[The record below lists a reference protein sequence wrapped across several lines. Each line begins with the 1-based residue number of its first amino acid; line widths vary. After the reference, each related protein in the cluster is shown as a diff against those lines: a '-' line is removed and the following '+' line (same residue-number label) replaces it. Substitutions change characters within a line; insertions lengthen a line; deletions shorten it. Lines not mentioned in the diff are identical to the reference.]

1 MAESKTNELR
11 QRRSVLSESLA
22 AMGRKR
28 DATYRLNND
37 ALALD
42 RAGVTNHSPEELTR
56 LAQGQAEAEAAIRD
70 AQCEI
75 RELDAEIHRF
85 VHRVLDQRPVDD
97 RQHFLGHRL
106 GGGQEAGAEPR
117 DREHGLADSETHR
130 CVCAL
135 P

>member
-42 RAGVTNHSPEELTR
+42 RAGVTHHSPEELER
-56 LAQGQAEAEAAIRD
+56 LAQGQTEAEAAIRD

-75 RELDAEIHRF
+75 RELDAEIR
-85 VHRVLDQRPVDD
+85 R
-97 RQHFLGHRL
+97 GS
-106 GGGQEAGAEPR
+106 GGGIGARVGRIVRRPR
-117 DREHGLADSETHR
+117 TSSR
-130 CVCAL
+130 
-135 P
+135 